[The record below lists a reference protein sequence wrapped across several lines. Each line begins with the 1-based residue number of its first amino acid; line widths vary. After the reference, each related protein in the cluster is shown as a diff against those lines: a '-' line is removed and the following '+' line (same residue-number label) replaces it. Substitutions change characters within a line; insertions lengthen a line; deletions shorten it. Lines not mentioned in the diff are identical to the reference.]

1 MIARMLQAPCRRS
14 LIVLGAVLLTL
25 APGCAGARRR
35 HDARRVPER
44 GIIDPEQAREL
55 DKVTMPRYV
64 VEPPD
69 ELEIAIRPAPPEW
82 HESMEARG
90 ANTVT
95 VQQDGMI
102 DLGFAGDV
110 YVVGLTLEEVELKI
124 AQQITEAALA
134 QGRKAPQTPRV
145 SVRLA
150 NVQSKFYYVMGTVV
164 TQGRV
169 PIKGNETVL
178 DAILQ
183 AGLKSNSLPEKAYL
197 VRPHPPGE
205 CDQVLK
211 IDWCGIRERGDTL
224 TNYQLFPGD
233 RVIVPG
239 TRPPSLIATLMG
251 Q

>member
-1 MIARMLQAPCRRS
+1 MVS
-14 LIVLGAVLLTL
+14 
-25 APGCAGARRR
+25 GCAGTGRKHEARRI
-35 HDARRVPER
+35 PER
-44 GIIDPEQAREL
+44 GFIDPGQAREL

-69 ELEIAIRPAPPEW
+69 ELEVSIRPQPPDW
-82 HESMEARG
+82 TPG
-90 ANTVT
+90 PLT
-95 VQQDGMI
+95 VQQDGVI
-102 DLGFAGDV
+102 NLGFAGDV
-110 YVVGLTLEEVELKI
+110 YVVGLTLPEVELKI
-124 AQQITEAALA
+124 AQQLTMAAMV
-134 QGRKAPQTPRV
+134 QNTKPDQPYRV

-150 NVQSKFYYVMGTVV
+150 NVQSKYYYVMGTVA
-164 TQGRV
+164 TQGRF

-197 VRPHPPGE
+197 VRPHPPGAM
-205 CDQVLK
+205 DQVLK

-239 TRPPSLIATLMG
+239 TKPPSLIATLLG

>member
-1 MIARMLQAPCRRS
+1 MIARMLSATCRRCHVLVAILCLS
-14 LIVLGAVLLTL
+14 LLH
-25 APGCAGARRR
+25 GCAGTGRK
-35 HDARRVPER
+35 HEARRVPER
-44 GIIDPEQAREL
+44 GWIDPEQAREL
-55 DKVTMPRYV
+55 DKTTMPRYV

-69 ELEIAIRPAPPEW
+69 ELEVAIKPTPPDW
-82 HESMEARG
+82 NLG
-90 ANTVT
+90 TVT
-95 VQQDGMI
+95 VQQDGYI
-102 DLGFAGDV
+102 DLGFLGDV
-110 YVVGLTLEEVELKI
+110 YVVGSTLEEIEWKI
-124 AQQITEAALA
+124 AAGLRMAAAQQNQKLD
-134 QGRKAPQTPRV
+134 QPCRV

-150 NVQSKFYYVMGTVV
+150 SVQSKHYYVMGAVAHE
-164 TQGRV
+164 GPV

-197 VRPHPPGE
+197 VRPHPPGQ
-205 CDQVLK
+205 CDQVLR

-239 TRPPSLIATLMG
+239 TKPPGLIATLLG

>member
-1 MIARMLQAPCRRS
+1 MLAAPCRRTVV
-14 LIVLGAVLLTL
+14 LIAAVCLTFV
-25 APGCAGARRR
+25 PGCAGMGRRHEARRIP
-35 HDARRVPER
+35 DR
-44 GIIDPEQAREL
+44 GYIDPDQAREL
-55 DKVTMPRYV
+55 DKVTLPRYV

-69 ELEIAIRPAPPEW
+69 ELEVSIRPAPADW
-82 HESMEARG
+82 NLGSL
-90 ANTVT
+90 TVT

-102 DLGFAGDV
+102 DLGFVGDV
-110 YVVGLTLEEVELKI
+110 SVVGLTLEEIEMHIASQLTAAAMQQNQKI
-124 AQQITEAALA
+124 EQ
-134 QGRKAPQTPRV
+134 PYRV
-145 SVRLA
+145 SVRLT
-150 NVQSKFYYVMGTVV
+150 NSQSKFYYVMGAVT

-169 PIKGNETVL
+169 AIRGNETVL
-178 DAILQ
+178 EAILQ

-205 CDQVLK
+205 PDQVLK

-239 TRPPSLIATLMG
+239 TKPPGLIATLIG

>member
-1 MIARMLQAPCRRS
+1 MIAGMVSALCRHT
-14 LIVLGAVLLTL
+14 LVVVAAVSLTL
-25 APGCAGARRR
+25 VPGCAGMGRQ
-35 HDARRVPER
+35 HEARRVPER
-44 GIIDPEQAREL
+44 GYIDPEQAREL

-69 ELEIAIRPAPPEW
+69 ELEVAIKPAPPDW
-82 HESMEARG
+82 NL
-90 ANTVT
+90 NTVT

-102 DLGFAGDV
+102 DLGFVGDV
-110 YVVGLTLEEVELKI
+110 FVVGLTLEEIELKI
-124 AQQITEAALA
+124 AQQLTAAA
-134 QGRKAPQTPRV
+134 MQQNQKIEQPFRV
-145 SVRLA
+145 SVRLT
-150 NVQSKFYYVMGTVV
+150 NVQSKYYYVMGAVT

-183 AGLKSNSLPEKAYL
+183 AGLRTNSLPDKAYL

-205 CDQVLK
+205 PDQVLK

-224 TNYQLFPGD
+224 TNYQLVPGD
-233 RVIVPG
+233 RVVVPG
-239 TRPPSLIATLMG
+239 TKPPGLIATLIG

>member
-1 MIARMLQAPCRRS
+1 MIAGMLSAPCRRT
-14 LIVLGAVLLTL
+14 LVVVAAVCLTL
-25 APGCAGARRR
+25 VSGCAGTGRK
-35 HDARRVPER
+35 HEARRVPDR
-44 GIIDPEQAREL
+44 GYIDPEQAREL

-69 ELEIAIRPAPPEW
+69 ELEVNIKPTPPEW
-82 HESMEARG
+82 NLS
-90 ANTVT
+90 TVV

-110 YVVGLTLEEVELKI
+110 YVVGQTLEEIELSI
-124 AQQITEAALA
+124 AQQLTAAA
-134 QGRKAPQTPRV
+134 RQQNQKIDQPYRV

-150 NVQSKFYYVMGTVV
+150 NVQSKYYYVMGAVM

-183 AGLKSNSLPEKAYL
+183 AGLKTNSLPEKAYL

-205 CDQVLK
+205 PDQVLK
-211 IDWCGIRERGDTL
+211 IDWCGIKERGDTL
-224 TNYQLFPGD
+224 TNYQLYPGD
-233 RVIVPG
+233 RVVVPG
-239 TRPPSLIATLMG
+239 TKPPGLIATLLG